1 MMIVINFLI
10 LGFMLVNPP
19 SSEGATKYSSF
30 TGYAHL
36 SAGLCCGLR
45 LVMTTN

>member
-1 MMIVINFLI
+1 
-10 LGFMLVNPP
+10 MLVLLIVRLCMFFCAVITP
-19 SSEGATKYSSF
+19 SVTGSTKYSSF

-45 LVMTTN
+45 

>member
-1 MMIVINFLI
+1 MMIIIIFI
-10 LGFMLVNPP
+10 FIHMIVNPP
-19 SSEGATKYSSF
+19 SSDGATKYSSF

-45 LVMTTN
+45 LDITTN